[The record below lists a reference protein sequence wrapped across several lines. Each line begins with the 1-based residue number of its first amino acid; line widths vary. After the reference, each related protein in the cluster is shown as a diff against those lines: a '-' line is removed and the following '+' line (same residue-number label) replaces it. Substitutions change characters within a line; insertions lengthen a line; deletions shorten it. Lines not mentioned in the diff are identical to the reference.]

1 MRPTIVMVMLLPLL
15 PGCGGDPEAVA
26 AMRTLDAF
34 QAALRTHDEPGCRA
48 LLTRESAAA
57 LQQVPWQQVAAAA
70 PLQVLGA
77 ERRSL
82 GYRVQVA
89 DPNHAGR
96 HGEFVVVRENGRLVV
111 DLVATAGLTAT
122 TSEAGAAPD
131 VFVPRELTP
140 ADFDRIRQRELARPP
155 R

>member
-1 MRPTIVMVMLLPLL
+1 MAMLVPLL
-15 PGCGGDPEAVA
+15 CTACGGDPEAA
-26 AMRTLDAF
+26 AAVRTLHDF
-34 QAALRTHDEPGCRA
+34 QAALRAHDESGCRA

-57 LQQVPWQQVAAAA
+57 LAQVPWQQVAAQA

-77 ERRSL
+77 ERQSL
-82 GYRVQVA
+82 GYRVAVA

-96 HGEFVVVRENGRLVV
+96 RGEFVVVRENGRLVV

-122 TSEAGAAPD
+122 TSEAGASSD
-131 VFVPRELTP
+131 VIVPRELTP
-140 ADFDRIRQRELARPP
+140 ADFDRIRQRELATPP